1 MLLTNLESIVLSNR
15 VKERIDFVDEVF
27 DTVHKGW
34 EPVSGR
40 SLSRKSSATAA
51 RLFAPTPVIMLL
63 QRVSVSLTT
72 PVSSSRI
79 TL

>member
-34 EPVSGR
+34 EP
-40 SLSRKSSATAA
+40 
-51 RLFAPTPVIMLL
+51 
-63 QRVSVSLTT
+63 
-72 PVSSSRI
+72 
-79 TL
+79 